1 MLFRSNIFA
10 SSFFTSLNNGGVS
23 AAIAFLRTLV
33 FQTASVLVLPLL
45 FGLDGIWWAIT
56 AAEGFAFVISVV
68 FLLVNAGKYGYFRTK
83 A

>member
-1 MLFRSNIFA
+1 MPEMKKATTSTAVIAHQMPSGLN
-10 SSFFTSLNNGGVS
+10 SSGRIS
-23 AAIAFLRTLV
+23 
-33 FQTASVLVLPLL
+33 
-45 FGLDGIWWAIT
+45 T